1 MTDEPPSRAAPLFD
15 RTTNGRSFVPTK
27 LRQAGARSGGPGRP
41 SGRRDGALPWRG
53 ASTPARSTLFGT
65 LALVSAMICP
75 EGGVYAQAIGADR
88 AATIAEMVTEA
99 AQRFGI
105 PARWIT
111 AVMRVESAFDARA
124 TSPAGAMGLMQ
135 VMPQTYASL
144 RLRYGL
150 GADPYQ
156 PRDNILAG
164 AAYLREMYDRF
175 GAAGFLA
182 AYNAGPGRYQEHL
195 SAGRPLPPET
205 RDYVAKLAPRIGGQ
219 GVQTIEVRAAASPL
233 PTLFV
238 PVGGRAYDRRAPPDL
253 QPERRSTV
261 AASSLF
267 AALTPREVVR

>member
-1 MTDEPPSRAAPLFD
+1 MTDDLPPRAAPLFD
-15 RTTNGRSFVPTK
+15 RTPNGRSFVPTE

-41 SGRRDGALPWRG
+41 SGRRGSALPWTG
-53 ASTPARSTLFGT
+53 ASTAARLTFFGT

-75 EGGVYAQAIGADR
+75 EGGVHAQAISADR

-99 AQRFGI
+99 AQRFGM
-105 PARWIT
+105 PERWIT

-150 GADPYQ
+150 GADPYH

-164 AAYLREMYDRF
+164 TAYLREMYDRF

-195 SAGRPLPPET
+195 NAGRPLPLET
-205 RDYVAKLAPRIGGQ
+205 RDYVAKLAPKIGAKAARL
-219 GVQTIEVRAAASPL
+219 IEIRAASSPR

-238 PVGGRAYDRRAPPDL
+238 PIGDHTGDRRTAPDL
-253 QPERRSTV
+253 QSERSSTG
-261 AASSLF
+261 AASPLF
-267 AALTPREVVR
+267 AALTPREATR